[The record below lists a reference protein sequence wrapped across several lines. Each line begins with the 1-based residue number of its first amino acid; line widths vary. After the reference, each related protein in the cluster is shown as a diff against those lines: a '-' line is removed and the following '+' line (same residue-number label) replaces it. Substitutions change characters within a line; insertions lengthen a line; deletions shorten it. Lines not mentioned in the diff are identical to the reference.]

1 MFQTAWFSC
10 VLSGAH
16 QTPLIAVAVASAVIA
31 ISLRMGRGNLCAD
44 LRLLAV
50 VGGIGFC
57 IDSMNLLA
65 GVFALNGSPWPMF
78 ICPPWL
84 VLIWIVFG
92 TTLRSSLGWLAGRY
106 WLSAALGA
114 VAGAPSYFAGAKLGA
129 VTMDGNTTAGHLCLS
144 SATTAGQ
151 GLDSATAT
159 LGKTLGTILNT
170 QTGGAGYLASRVAF
184 STPT

>member
-1 MFQTAWFSC
+1 MTRKIINFVLFQAAWFSC

-31 ISLRMGRGNLCAD
+31 ISLRMGKGNLCAD

-114 VAGAPSYFAGAKLGA
+114 VAGPPSYFAGAKLGA
-129 VTMDGNTTAGHLCLS
+129 VTMDGNWMFSAIALTATWAMVMPSMVWLAHGRS
-144 SATTAGQ
+144 V
-151 GLDSATAT
+151 DSARQTADR
-159 LGKTLGTILNT
+159 L
-170 QTGGAGYLASRVAF
+170 
-184 STPT
+184 

>member
-129 VTMDGNTTAGHLCLS
+129 VTMDGNWMF
-144 SATTAGQ
+144 SAIALTVTWAMVMPSMVWLAHGRYA
-151 GLDSATAT
+151 DSARQTADR
-159 LGKTLGTILNT
+159 L
-170 QTGGAGYLASRVAF
+170 
-184 STPT
+184 